1 MTPDQPVVQSPGPLW
16 PKVLLGLCWVV
27 LLAIGLWG
35 WPQLEQYAEQQYQP
49 PAVQV
54 MVPRII
60 TLGEETPVWFQLFH
74 PHHHQV
80 IQHRPLKL
88 ELSNDLR
95 QVVFRS
101 QGFTDIHGMWQLSL
115 PQITADGTLRLKLW
129 QSEPSGAARPLL
141 DIPLKTS
148 LPAWWHLRTDKPA
161 YRPGDAVQV
170 IAFGQSKQAELL
182 AHQALQVHIRGP
194 QQQHLTIPL
203 NTNNQ
208 GYAQQAFRLNQEVPA
223 GTYQVQL
230 FKAQASAHRVM
241 AQTSLQ
247 VVRATL
253 ATQAI
258 QAQEGLVIIPL
269 TTAIV
274 PDLPQSIRLAVYYPD
289 GQPVRKGWVRCF
301 EKTALI
307 QNGLAEFTLTTNK
320 PILQARYYATD
331 EQGQLK
337 QGSLSLPLATAGW
350 LAEQAEVNL
359 ASSGFVR
366 LKIAVDSDKD
376 QVFYAF
382 GQGPRLLYQGQKMV
396 QRGSNEI
403 ALACAAPCPLD
414 DKWLRLHMASKPEI
428 VHWFALGNSGNR
440 QQDWLPLRLK
450 QPLRVGMP
458 LQLESVPST
467 RPFAPQW
474 LTVFHHNK
482 TWPLQQFQ
490 PTAHQNWF
498 HDSVQ
503 WPDAGHIPFWITAFG
518 LAVLWLLT
526 GAAGVPLLVLYRG
539 PSRLKKVSWQPSAKL
554 LRDAYHVVWSAEF
567 TGFALLMAVGLLIA
581 LQGRSPLLWV
591 VLLPPLLA
599 QTLTLKRQY
608 QFLAL
613 SSPALPVLLLFL
625 WLVSVLTVSLV
636 GLAMPGLLPAWLL
649 WLTLLW
655 WIWAYWLQKINLLA
669 LFWRP
674 RPWPYWLLSGIIV
687 ITVLLLC
694 LWRQPLYPPPQ
705 HADVPLNTTPTTA
718 LLPEQ
723 IAMMETASRAKLQTR
738 WGEAWAP
745 GISRLPLQLT
755 APESP
760 GVQQLQVLA
769 LDVQGGLQTMQI
781 PFAVQPDVYCQ
792 WELPPFA
799 TLGDRLETPVTCLNP
814 LPEPQPLSA
823 QVAGNGLA
831 DVILPPAQVLPRTAT
846 VTFAQVGSQTLSMTY
861 RRHGETVTL
870 NRDIYVRPVLAQ
882 VLGPLQLLQ
891 EYPRVTGL
899 VVGEEIPVS
908 LEIAHTDKQPR
919 ALALQ
924 IGIPSGYEPLLDTLQ
939 SQASQ
944 RWFQSIRQRAG
955 VIDLQTRPLL
965 PNTPLRFHYRLR
977 NQIAGQVQVPPVLL
991 WRVDQPQAQ
1000 QVHNSGLVLNSHAT
1014 ISVTQD

>member
-1 MTPDQPVVQSPGPLW
+1 MIPEQPALPSFGPLW
-16 PKVLLGLCWVV
+16 PKVLLGLFWVI

-35 WPQLEQYAEQQYQP
+35 WPQLEQYVEQQHQS
-49 PAVQV
+49 PAVHV
-54 MVPRII
+54 MVPRLI

-74 PHHHQV
+74 SRHHQV
-80 IQHRPLKL
+80 IQHRPLTL
-88 ELSNDLR
+88 ELSNDVR
-95 QVVFRS
+95 QVVFRA

-115 PQITADGTLRLKLW
+115 PQMTTNGPLQLKLW
-129 QSEPSGAARPLL
+129 QSEPAGATQLLL

-170 IAFGQSKQAELL
+170 IAFGQSKQADLL
-182 AHQALQVHIRGP
+182 ANQTLRVQIKGP

-203 NTNNQ
+203 HTNNQ

-230 FKAQASAHRVM
+230 FQVQASTQRVM

-247 VVRATL
+247 VVRTTL
-253 ATQAI
+253 AAQAI
-258 QAQEGLVIIPL
+258 QAQDGLVIVPL

-337 QGSLSLPLATAGW
+337 QGSLSLPLTTAGW
-350 LAEQAEVNL
+350 LAEQAEVDL

-376 QVFYAF
+376 QLFYAF

-403 ALACAAPCPLD
+403 AMACAAPCPLD

-428 VHWFALGNSGNR
+428 VHWFALGNSGYR
-440 QQDWLPLRLK
+440 QQERLPLRIK
-450 QPLRVGMP
+450 QPSRVGMP

-467 RPFAPQW
+467 TPFAPQW
-474 LTVFHHNK
+474 LTVLHHNK

-490 PTAHQNWF
+490 PTVHQNWF
-498 HDSVQ
+498 HNSVY
-503 WPDAGHIPFWITAFG
+503 WPDAGPIPLWITAVG
-518 LAVLWLLT
+518 LGVLWLLALAT
-526 GAAGVPLLVLYRG
+526 GVPLLLLYRKQAQ
-539 PSRLKKVSWQPSAKL
+539 LKKITWQPSAKL
-554 LRDAYHVVWSAEF
+554 LRDAYQVVWSAEF
-567 TGFALLMAVGLLIA
+567 TGFALLAAVWVLIVFQGLN
-581 LQGRSPLLWV
+581 PLLWV
-591 VLLPPLLA
+591 ILLPPLVA
-599 QTLTLKRQY
+599 QTLGLKRHRQL
-608 QFLAL
+608 LA
-613 SSPALPVLLLFL
+613 SSFPLLPVLWSYL
-625 WLVSVLTVSLV
+625 WLVSVVAVALV

-655 WIWAYWLQKINLLA
+655 WIWAYWLQKINLVA
-669 LFWRP
+669 LLWRP

-687 ITVLLLC
+687 TAVLLLW
-694 LWRQPLYPPPQ
+694 LWRQPLYPPLQ
-705 HADVPLNTTPTTA
+705 SADLASKPMSLTA

-738 WGEAWAP
+738 WGESWTP
-745 GISRLPLQLT
+745 GVSRLPLQLP

-760 GVQQLQVLA
+760 GAQQLQVLA
-769 LDVQGGLQTMQI
+769 LDLQGGLQTMQI
-781 PFAVQPDVYCQ
+781 PFVVQPDVSCQ

-799 TLGDRLETPVTCLNP
+799 TLGDRLETPVSCSNP
-814 LPEPQPLSA
+814 LAEAQPLSV
-823 QVAGNGLA
+823 QVVGNELA
-831 DVILPPAQVLPRTAT
+831 DVVLPPHQALHRHAT
-846 VTFAQVGSQTLSMTY
+846 VTFTQAGPQTLSMNY
-861 RRHGETVTL
+861 RRHGETVIL
-870 NRDIYVRPVLAQ
+870 NREVYVRPALTPA
-882 VLGPLQLLQ
+882 LGPLQLSQ
-891 EYPRVTGL
+891 EYPRTTAIEVS
-899 VVGEEIPVS
+899 EEIPVS
-908 LEIAHTDKQPR
+908 LEISHTNQQPQ

-924 IGIPSGYEPLLDTLQ
+924 IGVPSGYEPLLDTLQ
-939 SQASQ
+939 SQAAQ
-944 RWFQSIRQRAG
+944 RWFQSIRQRSG
-955 VIDLQTRPLL
+955 VIELQTQPLL

-977 NQIAGQVQVPPVLL
+977 NLMGGQVHIPPVLL
-991 WRVDQPQAQ
+991 WRVDQPQLK
-1000 QVHNSGLVLNSHAT
+1000 QVHDGGLVL
-1014 ISVTQD
+1014 ISQSQ